1 MASGNDK
8 PQETATPSAST
19 VSANETSR
27 AKSIATRLTEAEFGE
42 VEAAAAANGK
52 KVAEWLREAALA
64 HARASAGVEEQTDPI
79 LLAEIIGMRSLML
92 NLFARASEGPL
103 TTDDLRKMSA
113 YSDSIKEQRALDYM
127 AQRRRR
133 NSPKP
138 RTGRDETLPYSLRI
152 SLADR
157 VDPDSASVPPILR
170 LLGMVAVGSSATA
183 TVLSDR
189 ILAQFRTRRTAWRQD
204 SNPMAHGDGSRS

>member
-19 VSANETSR
+19 VSVNESSR

-42 VEAAAAANGK
+42 VEAAAGIAGK
-52 KVAEWLREAALA
+52 KVGEWLREAALA
-64 HARASAGVEEQTDPI
+64 QARGTHYDEHTDQI
-79 LLAEIIGMRSLML
+79 LLAEMMGMRSLML

-113 YSDSIKEQRALDYM
+113 YSDSNKEQRAQDYM
-127 AQRRRR
+127 AERRRR

-138 RTGRDETLPYSLRI
+138 TDKP
-152 SLADR
+152 
-157 VDPDSASVPPILR
+157 
-170 LLGMVAVGSSATA
+170 
-183 TVLSDR
+183 
-189 ILAQFRTRRTAWRQD
+189 
-204 SNPMAHGDGSRS
+204 

>member
-1 MASGNDK
+1 MAYGNDK
-8 PQETATPSAST
+8 PQETAPPPAST

-64 HARASAGVEEQTDPI
+64 QARASAVVEEQTDPI
-79 LLAEIIGMRSLML
+79 LLAEIMGMRSLML

-113 YSDSIKEQRALDYM
+113 YSDSIKEQRAQDYM

-133 NSPKP
+133 TSPK
-138 RTGRDETLPYSLRI
+138 T
-152 SLADR
+152 
-157 VDPDSASVPPILR
+157 PDKP
-170 LLGMVAVGSSATA
+170 
-183 TVLSDR
+183 
-189 ILAQFRTRRTAWRQD
+189 
-204 SNPMAHGDGSRS
+204 